1 MIRPIVI
8 LFGVLTA
15 GALLHPEVLP
25 AADSASVMF
34 LELCST
40 CHGAEGKGDG
50 PSASGLF
57 PKPANFTDCAVMK
70 KESDETLFKI
80 ISGGGQGVGRSTVM
94 PAWGGVLSEQQI
106 RELVK
111 YVRSLCK
118 KSV

>member
-1 MIRPIVI
+1 
-8 LFGVLTA
+8 
-15 GALLHPEVLP
+15 
-25 AADSASVMF
+25 
-34 LELCST
+34 
-40 CHGAEGKGDG
+40 
-50 PSASGLF
+50 
-57 PKPANFTDCAVMK
+57 MK